1 MSTHETIQQLV
12 DAGKR
17 KEAERLLLAS
27 QTPATRFQLNT
38 AKGLAAI
45 RKGAYE

>member
-1 MSTHETIQQLV
+1 MSTHAQIQELV
-12 DAGKR
+12 DTGRR

-27 QTPATRFQLNT
+27 QTPATPYELNS